1 LNKAS
6 KKRGRESY
14 KMEEP
19 KSMQEKKTT
28 NKGKPEG
35 EHEQIK
41 FSNPL
46 PIVKGTYQIK
56 RGEHHMKEHLA

>member
-1 LNKAS
+1 
-6 KKRGRESY
+6 
-14 KMEEP
+14 MEEP